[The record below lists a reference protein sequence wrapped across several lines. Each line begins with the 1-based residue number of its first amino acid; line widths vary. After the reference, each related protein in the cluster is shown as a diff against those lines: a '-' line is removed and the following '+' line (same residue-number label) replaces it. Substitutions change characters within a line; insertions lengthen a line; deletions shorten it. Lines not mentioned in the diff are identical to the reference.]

1 MIISKTPFRMS
12 LFGGG
17 TDYPDWYEK
26 NGGSVIGATIDKYCY
41 ISVRYLPP
49 FFEHKHRVVWSN
61 IELINEIDEI
71 RHPAVRAILNKMKFE
86 QGLEINYNADL
97 PARSGLGSSSSFSV
111 GLLNALN
118 ALQGRMISKDDL
130 AKEAIHVEQ
139 DIMKE
144 AVGSQDQIW
153 ASYGGLNQINFFR
166 DGRFEVSPLI
176 LSSKHRKS
184 LGASLM
190 LFFTGFSRY
199 APLIAQKKIDNFDKK
214 QKELRVLQQMSH
226 EAVKILHQD
235 KDPVTELGALI
246 HEAWDLKRQLAR
258 ELVTAYHNIDAAI
271 SAEMEFDAM
280 FIDKDEPDNMP
291 EYQLSAPEKL
301 VSVMTGN
308 TMVGSNG
315 EARRMISQGGVRIN
329 KEKVEDIHTI
339 LEPGV
344 EMVIKVGKRK
354 FLRIIK

>member
-1 MIISKTPFRMS
+1 VIISKTPFRMS

-17 TDYPDWYEK
+17 TDYPEWYEK
-26 NGGSVIGATIDKYCY
+26 HGGSVIGATIDKYCY

-118 ALQGRMISKDDL
+118 ALRGRMISKDDL
-130 AKEAIHVEQ
+130 AKEAIHIEQ

-153 ASYGGLNQINFFR
+153 ASHGGLNQINFFR

-176 LSSKHRKS
+176 LSSKHRQS
-184 LGASLM
+184 LGDSLM

-246 HEAWDLKRQLAR
+246 HEAWDLKRQLADGVTTPAVDGIYTAGR
-258 ELVTAYHNIDAAI
+258 EAGALGGKLLGAGGGGFMLFIVKPEDRARVQERLKDLIHV
-271 SAEMEFDAM
+271 SFEFDT
-280 FIDKDEPDNMP
+280 
-291 EYQLSAPEKL
+291 S
-301 VSVMTGN
+301 
-308 TMVGSNG
+308 GS
-315 EARRMISQGGVRIN
+315 
-329 KEKVEDIHTI
+329 
-339 LEPGV
+339 
-344 EMVIKVGKRK
+344 
-354 FLRIIK
+354 RIIVFEPEGSEQRV

>member
-17 TDYPDWYEK
+17 TAYPEWDEK

-49 FFEHKHRVVWSN
+49 FFEHKHRIVWSN

-71 RHPAVRAILNKMKFE
+71 RHPAVRAILEEMKFE
-86 QGLEINYNADL
+86 QGLEIIYNADL

-130 AKEAIHVEQ
+130 AKEAIHIEQ

-153 ASYGGLNQINFFR
+153 ASYGGLNKIDFFR
-166 DGRFEVSPLI
+166 DGHFDVSPLI
-176 LSSKHRKS
+176 LSSENRES
-184 LGASLM
+184 LASSLM

-199 APLIAQKKIDNFDKK
+199 APLIAQNKIDNFYKK
-214 QKELRVLQQMSH
+214 NTELQALQQMSH
-226 EAVKILHQD
+226 EAVNILQQNRN
-235 KDPVTELGALI
+235 PVEELGALI
-246 HEAWDLKRQLAR
+246 HEAWNLKRQLADG
-258 ELVTAYHNIDAAI
+258 VTT
-271 SAEMEFDAM
+271 
-280 FIDKDEPDNMP
+280 
-291 EYQLSAPEKL
+291 QL
-301 VSVMTGN
+301 
-308 TMVGSNG
+308 
-315 EARRMISQGGVRIN
+315 
-329 KEKVEDIHTI
+329 
-339 LEPGV
+339 
-344 EMVIKVGKRK
+344 
-354 FLRIIK
+354 